1 MGIMPNATYENTVIC
16 KLRKQLRE
24 ELSLF
29 EVLQYLFIFC
39 QVIERRLSEV
49 MAWSLQQSSIQ
60 NLALNLLSR

>member
-49 MAWSLQQSSIQ
+49 MAWSLQQS
-60 NLALNLLSR
+60 